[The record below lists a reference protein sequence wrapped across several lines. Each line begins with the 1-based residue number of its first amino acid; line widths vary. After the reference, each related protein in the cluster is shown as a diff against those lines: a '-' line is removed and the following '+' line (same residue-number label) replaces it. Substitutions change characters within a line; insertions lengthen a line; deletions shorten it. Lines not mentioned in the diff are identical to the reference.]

1 MLERKRVSALVLLM
15 TLAIYWENVMVIKVA
30 GAPFKPTHI
39 IFIAAIIMALRRMK
53 CRINK
58 TNFYEILFF
67 LILPILPLYRIH
79 DVGEWFKSYVVWII
93 IVLYIGSAFNFW
105 NAIFQKNRQQ
115 YIKIFVYTL
124 VIVQIL
130 AIIQSILMN
139 LAGIMFLAKLFG
151 PFQFIESYISTR
163 NGLYRAFSIFHEPS
177 VLGWVNTTGLACVL
191 YTKGENIFKTKFLV
205 TFFALC
211 IATTLVSFSASGMY
225 FFVLIIVAYCLITS
239 NKKASL
245 VLLFAM
251 CCALPI
257 LWNFT
262 NVLAPMK
269 RVFSEYNTVNS
280 SGYERLNAPLQYA
293 KLTLQNYPL
302 LGRGIGQ
309 EGNIDAVGVIA
320 SAQASVANN
329 SFYQMIMNFGLSS
342 IFVMLYL
349 FAPLIKNIRNDPLYF
364 LIFLNLIGVFIGT
377 GAYLSLDFL
386 AVINVSLLFKRNNEM

>member
-151 PFQFIESYISTR
+151 PFQCIES
-163 NGLYRAFSIFHEPS
+163 
-177 VLGWVNTTGLACVL
+177 
-191 YTKGENIFKTKFLV
+191 
-205 TFFALC
+205 
-211 IATTLVSFSASGMY
+211 
-225 FFVLIIVAYCLITS
+225 
-239 NKKASL
+239 
-245 VLLFAM
+245 
-251 CCALPI
+251 
-257 LWNFT
+257 
-262 NVLAPMK
+262 
-269 RVFSEYNTVNS
+269 
-280 SGYERLNAPLQYA
+280 
-293 KLTLQNYPL
+293 
-302 LGRGIGQ
+302 
-309 EGNIDAVGVIA
+309 
-320 SAQASVANN
+320 
-329 SFYQMIMNFGLSS
+329 
-342 IFVMLYL
+342 
-349 FAPLIKNIRNDPLYF
+349 
-364 LIFLNLIGVFIGT
+364 
-377 GAYLSLDFL
+377 
-386 AVINVSLLFKRNNEM
+386 